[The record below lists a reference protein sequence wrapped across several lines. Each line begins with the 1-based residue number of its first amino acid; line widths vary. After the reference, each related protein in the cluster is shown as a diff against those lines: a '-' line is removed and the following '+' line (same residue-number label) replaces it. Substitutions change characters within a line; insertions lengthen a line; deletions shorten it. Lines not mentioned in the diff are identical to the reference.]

1 MTPYLRADAA
11 TPHPPFGHLL
21 PQGEKAPTA
30 DSRLYGLLPLWERVA
45 KPDEG
50 SISQH

>member
-1 MTPYLRADAA
+1 MSTLSADRT

-21 PQGEKAPTA
+21 PQGEKATTVG
-30 DSRLYGLLPLWERVA
+30 SRFHALLPLWEKVA

-50 SISQH
+50 SRSQH